1 MALGPVFPGLSMSL
15 FFWLVVAR
23 RDNLFGLN
31 IGKIG
36 ARAWRR
42 VSNFGQGQRKGR
54 MGKGGEIWAEREN
67 VGGWDWMRSQEWEEE
82 KGLGAE
88 EVKFEK
94 GWGGKLVAAPMR
106 SPKKP
111 RGNPR
116 EGP

>member
-1 MALGPVFPGLSMSL
+1 
-15 FFWLVVAR
+15 
-23 RDNLFGLN
+23 
-31 IGKIG
+31 
-36 ARAWRR
+36 
-42 VSNFGQGQRKGR
+42 

-94 GWGGKLVAAPMR
+94 GWGGKRVAAPMR